1 MKDVIIEKDASGCP
15 RAAFLLGRAGRQE
28 FVAEVDEVDGLDEM
42 DAAGEREEWKAR
54 GGYERCLTRAETAQ
68 V

>member
-1 MKDVIIEKDASGCP
+1 M
-15 RAAFLLGRAGRQE
+15 
-28 FVAEVDEVDGLDEM
+28 AEVDEVDGLDEM